1 MYRSD
6 CSSLNSFSRTRQ
18 RCTCAI
24 SHANYS
30 RRNGLEGERRAANLR
45 ARRDLITV
53 DHCEKHHQPPK
64 NNSDC
69 IIELC
74 SVMGAPKKRKRILNN
89 ARSYLTFFLN
99 FFIIGFVQLV
109 AFELCL
115 FVDSRR
121 RPRFLHVIVLCGCH
135 GTDNLF
141 QLFRHQLTSL
151 SRAFTNFTPLFRFFA
166 AAAAARVQT
175 KQNLSCFRREFIEAA
190 RK

>member
-6 CSSLNSFSRTRQ
+6 CSSLTSFSRTRQ

-30 RRNGLEGERRAANLR
+30 HRNGLEGERRAANLR

-64 NNSDC
+64 NNRDC

-74 SVMGAPKKRKRILNN
+74 SGYGRPQKTKKNSEQRTKLFNIFLELLHHRFRSASRVWALSFRRFSSSAAISSCDCLVWVPRHGQFISIVSPPANFSFSRIHQFH
-89 ARSYLTFFLN
+89 T
-99 FFIIGFVQLV
+99 
-109 AFELCL
+109 
-115 FVDSRR
+115 
-121 RPRFLHVIVLCGCH
+121 IVPI
-135 GTDNLF
+135 
-141 QLFRHQLTSL
+141 S
-151 SRAFTNFTPLFRFFA
+151 A

-175 KQNLSCFRREFIEAA
+175 KQNWSCF
-190 RK
+190 